1 MELKRFLPAIA
12 LLVLVSAAAGTAHA
26 TASAQ
31 STDPATQC
39 QPGDICKN
47 GHTNYYWMLEDR
59 FTGQESFRVLCTPA
73 GFDGCEGKW
82 KPVSVTMYL
91 YWEEENSCALTVQAE
106 IHEVDTT
113 DPTNSTAGRL
123 VAISEPKRVGPFRPA
138 GLWAVTVAMPADS
151 PPISGPCFASI
162 SFLDTCDELPA
173 IVAAPGACE
182 AMRSWSDTGE
192 GWTDMRDLDLPGNLT
207 AYASFECQ
215 RTSEDETVGWGAIK
229 SMFRTAK

>member
-1 MELKRFLPAIA
+1 MRPKRLLPVIA
-12 LLVLVSAAAGTAHA
+12 LLVLASAAAGFAHA
-26 TASAQ
+26 AASTPALDPVAQ
-31 STDPATQC
+31 S

-47 GHTNYYWMLEDR
+47 GHTNYYWTLENR
-59 FTGQESFRVLCTPA
+59 FTGEESFRVICTPA
-73 GFDGCEGKW
+73 GCEGGW

-113 DPTNSTAGRL
+113 DPDRSTQGRL
-123 VAISEPKRVGPFRPA
+123 VAVSEQKTVGPFRPA
-138 GLWAVTVAMPADS
+138 GLWAVTVAMPTDS
-151 PPISGPCFASI
+151 PPINGPCFASI
-162 SFLDTCDELPA
+162 RFLDTCDELPY

-192 GWTDMRDLDLPGNLT
+192 GWTDMLDLDLPGNLT

-215 RTSEDETVGWGAIK
+215 RTSEDETMGWGAIK
-229 SMFRTAK
+229 SMLRNNE